1 MKYVIRPYAPKDLED
16 ILSAWENASRL
27 AHSFLTEEFLKQE
40 RVNITELYLP
50 KSETWVV
57 EVDSRVVGSISLL
70 GNEVGGLFLQPA
82 YHGRG
87 LGRALMLKAVEQR
100 GDLVLDVFE
109 KNRIGRRFYD
119 SFGFVITGEKIEE
132 ETGEKLL
139 CLKYTSP
146 K

>member
-1 MKYVIRPYAPKDLED
+1 MKYIIRPYTPKDLED
-16 ILSAWENASRL
+16 LLSAWENASRL
-27 AHSFLTEEFLKQE
+27 AHSFLSEEFLKQE
-40 RVNITELYLP
+40 RMNITNLYLP

-109 KNRIGRRFYD
+109 KNRIGRKFYE
-119 SFGFVITGEKIEE
+119 SFGFVKTAEKMEE
-132 ETGEKLL
+132 ETGEKLI
-139 CLKYTSP
+139 CLKYISP